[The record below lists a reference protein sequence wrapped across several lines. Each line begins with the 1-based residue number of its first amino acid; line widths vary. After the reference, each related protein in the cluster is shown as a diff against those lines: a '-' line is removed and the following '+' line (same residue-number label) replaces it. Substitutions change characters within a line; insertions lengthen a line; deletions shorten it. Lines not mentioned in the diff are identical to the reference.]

1 MKFLGKKD
9 KETHKLPFAKQCAPQ
24 CGAQGTQ
31 RSAKQMAP
39 NGGKL
44 PMGKKSRTAFT
55 VYAAVVLCLTC
66 FTTPALPPAIR
77 LRWSATCPISFSV

>member
-44 PMGKKSRTAFT
+44 PMGKRAGR
-55 VYAAVVLCLTC
+55 
-66 FTTPALPPAIR
+66 R
-77 LRWSATCPISFSV
+77 LQSMRRWCCA